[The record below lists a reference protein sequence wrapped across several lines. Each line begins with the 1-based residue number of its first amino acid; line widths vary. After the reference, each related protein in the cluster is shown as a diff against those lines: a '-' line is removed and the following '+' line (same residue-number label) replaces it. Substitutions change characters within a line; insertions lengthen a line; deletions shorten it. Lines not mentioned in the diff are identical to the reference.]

1 MEDILYI
8 NSVTNIKV
16 KEMVDITQST
26 ENNSSTV
33 SEPRTTELGQL
44 PGENNSFVID
54 NFDPIKKP

>member
-16 KEMVDITQST
+16 KEMVDIVQST
-26 ENNSSTV
+26 KNNSGTV
-33 SEPRTTELGQL
+33 SEPGTVDLGQL
-44 PGENNSFVID
+44 PGENNGFVID